1 MELGLL
7 HWQQGGHLENVRAH
21 RVWILKV
28 ASEQRY
34 TQAQARNLIMGMVL
48 SPGGRR
54 GQLGQALGAMSAC
67 SSEDTG
73 ELLSREFHDT
83 LSLSV
88 LQVTVCRTS
97 GRPAKREGEVWFP
110 GGKKVREVD
119 RVWKTK

>member
-1 MELGLL
+1 
-7 HWQQGGHLENVRAH
+7 
-21 RVWILKV
+21 
-28 ASEQRY
+28 
-34 TQAQARNLIMGMVL
+34 MGMVL

-54 GQLGQALGAMSAC
+54 GQLGQALRAMSAC

>member
-34 TQAQARNLIMGMVL
+34 TQAQARNLIMGVVL

-88 LQVTVCRTS
+88 SPCAELVGGQQRERERS
-97 GRPAKREGEVWFP
+97 GSQEARK
-110 GGKKVREVD
+110 
-119 RVWKTK
+119 